1 MKKLSVGLGV
11 THDLEIFEKSI
22 NGNTLFDFEKLDVY
36 QKIREANVLLL
47 KHLYQSD
54 EMDEHLKEQLKRSSL
69 SVMLNLSE
77 GVGRTTNADKK
88 RFITMARSSL
98 FETVAI
104 LQILQDLD
112 QFPRDMYDTLYGEY
126 TSVSKMLLAM
136 FRSYTDKKF

>member
-1 MKKLSVGLGV
+1 M
-11 THDLEIFEKSI
+11 
-22 NGNTLFDFEKLDVY
+22 FDFEKLDVY

-47 KHLYQSD
+47 KHIYQSK
-54 EMDEHLKEQLKRSSL
+54 EMDDHLKEQLKRASL

-77 GVGRTTNADKK
+77 GVGRTSNADKK

-104 LQILQDLD
+104 IQILQDLN
-112 QFPRDMYDTLYGEY
+112 QIPMELYEELYKEY

-136 FRSYTDKKF
+136 FRSYGDRKF